1 MNATL
6 RRVGALVD
14 KDLMDLIKNPTMLV
28 VLLMPIGFMLLF
40 RLVIGD
46 TAADAGLTGADLA
59 SVGGE
64 IDKFLLGSGLCMSIG
79 MVASMVLIYGIAE
92 EKEKHTLRTLMLAN
106 VGAGEVAASKGGV
119 TLLAVVAVGAACF
132 FLAGGEPGLL
142 PVYLALTAL
151 GAVPVV
157 LISLVLGLAS
167 RDQMT
172 AGFYSVPVLLLA
184 LVPTFGMASEAIKTA
199 ASFTPLGGV
208 YDLLGLAYDGHLL
221 SADALMPLAVTLA
234 WAIAGAAVFAALY
247 RRLARDNRQP
257 KKRRL
262 RSFTPLPYRRVP
274 RGPDRNRTKSV
285 PALRHVIHT
294 MPHVPLAPEAQLIK
308 NLHERCAE
316 RGKRVLDPR
325 RNLRELATRHKPI
338 MLQFL
343 EVRRER
349 LIGNAAQVSSHLV
362 ETHRFVLHQAIENR
376 RLVLTLDKRHSVAVP
391 GLFIPGIS
399 DVLRHEPSFLCRAAL
414 TVSRCHDF
422 RNALT
427 YW

>member
-46 TAADAGLTGADLA
+46 TAADAGLTGTDLA

-79 MVASMVLIYGIAE
+79 MVASMALIYGIAE

-119 TLLAVVAVGAACF
+119 ALLAVMAVSAACF
-132 FLAGGEPGLL
+132 FLAGGGPALL
-142 PVYLALTAL
+142 PAYLALTAL

-157 LISLVLGLAS
+157 LVSLVLGLAS

-184 LVPTFGMASEAIKTA
+184 LVPTFGMASEAIETA
-199 ASFTPLGGV
+199 ASLTPLGGV
-208 YDLLGLAYDGHLL
+208 YDLLGLAYDGRLL
-221 SADALMPLAVTLA
+221 TADALAPLAVTLA

-247 RRLARDNRQP
+247 RRLARDN
-257 KKRRL
+257 
-262 RSFTPLPYRRVP
+262 
-274 RGPDRNRTKSV
+274 
-285 PALRHVIHT
+285 
-294 MPHVPLAPEAQLIK
+294 
-308 NLHERCAE
+308 
-316 RGKRVLDPR
+316 
-325 RNLRELATRHKPI
+325 
-338 MLQFL
+338 
-343 EVRRER
+343 
-349 LIGNAAQVSSHLV
+349 
-362 ETHRFVLHQAIENR
+362 
-376 RLVLTLDKRHSVAVP
+376 
-391 GLFIPGIS
+391 
-399 DVLRHEPSFLCRAAL
+399 
-414 TVSRCHDF
+414 
-422 RNALT
+422 
-427 YW
+427 

>member
-46 TAADAGLTGADLA
+46 TATDAGLTGADLA

-184 LVPTFGMASEAIKTA
+184 LVPTFGMASEAIETA

-208 YDLLGLAYDGHLL
+208 YDLLGLAYDGRLL

-247 RRLARDNRQP
+247 RRLARDN
-257 KKRRL
+257 
-262 RSFTPLPYRRVP
+262 
-274 RGPDRNRTKSV
+274 
-285 PALRHVIHT
+285 
-294 MPHVPLAPEAQLIK
+294 
-308 NLHERCAE
+308 
-316 RGKRVLDPR
+316 
-325 RNLRELATRHKPI
+325 
-338 MLQFL
+338 
-343 EVRRER
+343 
-349 LIGNAAQVSSHLV
+349 
-362 ETHRFVLHQAIENR
+362 
-376 RLVLTLDKRHSVAVP
+376 
-391 GLFIPGIS
+391 
-399 DVLRHEPSFLCRAAL
+399 
-414 TVSRCHDF
+414 
-422 RNALT
+422 
-427 YW
+427 

>member
-59 SVGGE
+59 SAGGE

-119 TLLAVVAVGAACF
+119 ALLAVVAVGAACF

-247 RRLARDNRQP
+247 RRLARDN
-257 KKRRL
+257 
-262 RSFTPLPYRRVP
+262 
-274 RGPDRNRTKSV
+274 
-285 PALRHVIHT
+285 
-294 MPHVPLAPEAQLIK
+294 
-308 NLHERCAE
+308 
-316 RGKRVLDPR
+316 
-325 RNLRELATRHKPI
+325 
-338 MLQFL
+338 
-343 EVRRER
+343 
-349 LIGNAAQVSSHLV
+349 
-362 ETHRFVLHQAIENR
+362 
-376 RLVLTLDKRHSVAVP
+376 
-391 GLFIPGIS
+391 
-399 DVLRHEPSFLCRAAL
+399 
-414 TVSRCHDF
+414 
-422 RNALT
+422 
-427 YW
+427 

>member
-40 RLVIGD
+40 RFVIGD

-119 TLLAVVAVGAACF
+119 ALLAVVAVSAACF

-184 LVPTFGMASEAIKTA
+184 LVPTFGMTSETIKTA

-208 YDLLGLAYDGHLL
+208 YDLLGLAYGGHLL
-221 SADALMPLAVTLA
+221 STDALMPLAVTLA

-247 RRLARDNRQP
+247 RRLARDN
-257 KKRRL
+257 
-262 RSFTPLPYRRVP
+262 
-274 RGPDRNRTKSV
+274 
-285 PALRHVIHT
+285 
-294 MPHVPLAPEAQLIK
+294 
-308 NLHERCAE
+308 
-316 RGKRVLDPR
+316 
-325 RNLRELATRHKPI
+325 
-338 MLQFL
+338 
-343 EVRRER
+343 
-349 LIGNAAQVSSHLV
+349 
-362 ETHRFVLHQAIENR
+362 
-376 RLVLTLDKRHSVAVP
+376 
-391 GLFIPGIS
+391 
-399 DVLRHEPSFLCRAAL
+399 
-414 TVSRCHDF
+414 
-422 RNALT
+422 
-427 YW
+427 

>member
-1 MNATL
+1 MDATL
-6 RRVGALVD
+6 RKVGALVR
-14 KDLMDLIKNPTMLV
+14 KDACDLVRNPSMLV
-28 VLLMPIGFMLLF
+28 CVLMPVGFTVLF
-40 RLVIGD
+40 RLMLGD
-46 TAADAGLTGADLA
+46 VEASSGLDEARAGMLSDTLDT
-59 SVGGE
+59 
-64 IDKFLLGSGLCMSIG
+64 FLLSISLCMAIG
-79 MVASMVLIYGIAE
+79 MVIGMVEVYGIAE

-119 TLLAVVAVGAACF
+119 ALLAVVAVGAACF

-247 RRLARDNRQP
+247 RRLARDN
-257 KKRRL
+257 
-262 RSFTPLPYRRVP
+262 
-274 RGPDRNRTKSV
+274 
-285 PALRHVIHT
+285 
-294 MPHVPLAPEAQLIK
+294 
-308 NLHERCAE
+308 
-316 RGKRVLDPR
+316 
-325 RNLRELATRHKPI
+325 
-338 MLQFL
+338 
-343 EVRRER
+343 
-349 LIGNAAQVSSHLV
+349 
-362 ETHRFVLHQAIENR
+362 
-376 RLVLTLDKRHSVAVP
+376 
-391 GLFIPGIS
+391 
-399 DVLRHEPSFLCRAAL
+399 
-414 TVSRCHDF
+414 
-422 RNALT
+422 
-427 YW
+427 